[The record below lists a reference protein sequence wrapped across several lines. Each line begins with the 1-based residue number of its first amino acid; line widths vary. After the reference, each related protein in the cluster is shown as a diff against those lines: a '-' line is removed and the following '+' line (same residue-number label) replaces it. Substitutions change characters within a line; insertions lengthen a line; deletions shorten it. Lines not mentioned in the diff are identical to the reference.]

1 MILSARD
8 RRILAEIEQRLLDTD
23 PRFVYTMGRDTTDET
38 AWTRGGCAVVTLLA
52 GLTALLC
59 AALLLIGPALVAALL
74 ATTSHY
80 LRQHLPPTTQR
91 VPRRHR

>member
-23 PRFVYTMGRDTTDET
+23 PRFVDAMGRDTTDET
-38 AWTRGGCAVVTLLA
+38 AWTRGGCTAVAILA

-74 ATTSHY
+74 ATTAHY
-80 LRQHLPPTTQR
+80 LRQYLPPATR
-91 VPRRHR
+91 HAHRRHR